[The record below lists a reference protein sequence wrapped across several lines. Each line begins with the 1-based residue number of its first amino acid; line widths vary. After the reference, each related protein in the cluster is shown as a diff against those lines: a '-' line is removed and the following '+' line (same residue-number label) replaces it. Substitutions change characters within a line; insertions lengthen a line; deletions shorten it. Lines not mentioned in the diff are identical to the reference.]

1 MNKMSKLMFV
11 AAAVIFTT
19 ACQRIETGEVGIRV
33 GFDKQVVRE
42 ELLPGSFNQVF
53 VGDVI
58 TFPVKDV
65 QVDVKDLSPLASDNS
80 TIKDFDAGIVYSLNP
95 SSVAELY
102 IEKNRVF
109 HARGEDGDVYL
120 MYNYVQQLGRNA
132 IYSVA
137 RQYEALKM
145 NDSRPEIEQ
154 LIRDAIVENLREE
167 KLDGAIT
174 IQQVF
179 VRQILPSDVII
190 ESANN
195 LVQAQ
200 NELKRK
206 RVEVETAKQEAERIA
221 ALNANSGAVEYMRAM
236 AIVTLADAVANGKV
250 NTIVIPYDFK
260 GIINVPDSQH
270 SNK

>member
-1 MNKMSKLMFV
+1 MNKILKFAILAVFTMFAV
-11 AAAVIFTT
+11 ACT
-19 ACQRIETGEVGIRV
+19 RIETGEVGIRV

-42 ELLPGSFNQVF
+42 ELLPGSFNQVLI
-53 VGDVI
+53 GDVI

-80 TIKDFDAGIVYSLNP
+80 TIKDFDVAIVYSLNP
-95 SSVAELY
+95 TSVAEIY
-102 IEKNRVF
+102 IEKNRGF
-109 HARGEDGDVYL
+109 HAIGDGGDVYL

-132 IYSVA
+132 VYSVA
-137 RQYEALKM
+137 RKYEALKM

-154 LIRDAIVENLREE
+154 QIRDAIIANLQEE
-167 KLDGAIT
+167 QLNNAIS

-179 VRQILPSDVII
+179 VRQILPSDGIV
-190 ESANN
+190 ESANS

-200 NELKRK
+200 NELKKK

-221 ALNANSGAVEYMRAM
+221 ALNANAGAVEYMQAM
-236 AIVTLADAVANGKV
+236 ATVTLAEAVREGKV

-260 GIINVPDSQH
+260 GIVNVPEGAH
-270 SNK
+270 K